1 MTQESEKRSILVT
14 SALPYANAPLHLG
27 HILEHTQ
34 TDIWVRFQRLQ
45 GNDCTYVCADD
56 AHGTPI
62 MLRAEELGIQPEE
75 LIEQT
80 YEQHLEIFKK
90 YNISHDNY
98 HTTHSEENR
107 MLSEKIFNSLQE
119 RGLIEI
125 KKINQLFDTSR
136 EMFLS
141 DRYVKGICPECGAED
156 QYGDNCEK
164 CSATYNAID
173 LKSPISVIS
182 GTEPIIKESEH
193 LFFKLSVLREEI
205 ENWLDS
211 SNVQIPV
218 RNKLD
223 EWIKSELKD
232 WDISRDSPYFGF
244 EIPGY
249 ENKYFYVWLDA
260 PIGYLASHLN
270 FLKKNNAEESFSN
283 LWSTD
288 SKMEVFHFIG
298 KDIMYFHALFFPVML
313 LNSDFK
319 APDGVFVHGFLTLN
333 GEKMSKS
340 LGTGIL
346 AKDFAKITNPETL
359 RYYFAAKLNNK
370 VEDIDLNFD
379 DYVQRIN
386 SDLVGKYLN
395 IASRSASFLK
405 KNKNN
410 LSDDINAEIINSL
423 LDKKDEIINLY
434 EKREYSKVIRL
445 IMDLAD
451 YVNKYIN
458 EETPWKK
465 DEDEAVKISTTALN
479 AFKIL
484 SIYLHPV
491 IPNLTNE
498 AFNFLNIIDFTFD
511 SIEKPLTKKINNYK
525 PLLNRLEK
533 IIIPE
538 EEDMDNVNLID
549 INHFSSVDL
558 RVAKITKAD
567 DVEGADKLLQLTLDV
582 GDLGTRNVF
591 AGIKS
596 AYKPDELT
604 DRLVVLVNNLEP
616 RKMKFGISEGMVLAS
631 SNDDGIYLVS
641 PDEGAEPGMKVR

>member
-270 FLKKNNAEESFSN
+270 FLKKNNAEESFST

-313 LNSDFK
+313 LNSNFK

-340 LGTGIL
+340 RGNFISAENYINNLNE
-346 AKDFAKITNPETL
+346 DYL
-359 RYYFAAKLNNK
+359 RYFIASKLGNG
-370 VEDIDLNFD
+370 VDDIDLNLDEFK
-379 DYVQRIN
+379 QKN
-386 SDLVGKYLN
+386 NTDLVNKYAN
-395 IASRSASFLK
+395 IASRTAKFI
-405 KNKNN
+405 NKHYEDQLSQKLDNPELIEYFIEQSKEIARFYNN
-410 LSDDINAEIINSL
+410 LELNKASREI
-423 LDKKDEIINLY
+423 
-434 EKREYSKVIRL
+434 
-445 IMDLAD
+445 MALAD
-451 YVNKYIN
+451 KANQYVDSRK
-458 EETPWKK
+458 PWLLIKES
-465 DEDEAVKISTTALN
+465 DNEDEVQSICTTALN
-479 AFKIL
+479 LFRIISILLSPIIPGYAKKSLSFLGEDALSWQAISKPMLGCKI
-484 SIYLHPV
+484 
-491 IPNLTNE
+491 NKFE
-498 AFNFLNIIDFTFD
+498 AIVTRIEDKH
-511 SIEKPLTKKINNYK
+511 IEKL
-525 PLLNRLEK
+525 
-533 IIIPE
+533 
-538 EEDMDNVNLID
+538 M
-549 INHFSSVDL
+549 
-558 RVAKITKAD
+558 
-567 DVEGADKLLQLTLDV
+567 GA
-582 GDLGTRNVF
+582 
-591 AGIKS
+591 
-596 AYKPDELT
+596 
-604 DRLVVLVNNLEP
+604 
-616 RKMKFGISEGMVLAS
+616 
-631 SNDDGIYLVS
+631 
-641 PDEGAEPGMKVR
+641 

>member
-270 FLKKNNAEESFSN
+270 FLKKNNAEESFST

-313 LNSDFK
+313 LNSNFK

-340 LGTGIL
+340 RGNFISAENYINNLNE
-346 AKDFAKITNPETL
+346 DYL
-359 RYYFAAKLNNK
+359 RYFIASKLGNG
-370 VEDIDLNFD
+370 VDDIDLNLDEFK
-379 DYVQRIN
+379 QKN
-386 SDLVGKYLN
+386 NTDLVNKYAN
-395 IASRSASFLK
+395 IASRTAKFI
-405 KNKNN
+405 NKYYEDRLSQKLDNPELIEYFIEQSKEIARFYNN
-410 LSDDINAEIINSL
+410 LELNKASREI
-423 LDKKDEIINLY
+423 
-434 EKREYSKVIRL
+434 
-445 IMDLAD
+445 MALAD
-451 YVNKYIN
+451 KANQYVDSRK
-458 EETPWKK
+458 PWLLIKES
-465 DEDEAVKISTTALN
+465 DNEDEVQSICTTALN
-479 AFKIL
+479 LFRIISILLSPIIPGYAKKSLSFLGEDALSWQAISKPMLGCKI
-484 SIYLHPV
+484 
-491 IPNLTNE
+491 NKFE
-498 AFNFLNIIDFTFD
+498 AIVTRIEDEH
-511 SIEKPLTKKINNYK
+511 IEKL
-525 PLLNRLEK
+525 
-533 IIIPE
+533 
-538 EEDMDNVNLID
+538 M
-549 INHFSSVDL
+549 
-558 RVAKITKAD
+558 
-567 DVEGADKLLQLTLDV
+567 GA
-582 GDLGTRNVF
+582 
-591 AGIKS
+591 
-596 AYKPDELT
+596 
-604 DRLVVLVNNLEP
+604 
-616 RKMKFGISEGMVLAS
+616 
-631 SNDDGIYLVS
+631 
-641 PDEGAEPGMKVR
+641 